1 MDQLDDSQTHDTPVW
16 PIFGDLMAGVVGV
29 FVLLL
34 VWTLGHQVELSQ
46 SLEQE
51 VQQRE
56 VEQQQRYRAEEA
68 LEIALA
74 DPLASGR
81 ITLTN
86 GKIGI
91 SGSVLFATNSAALQS
106 EGQELLQKLVEPLK
120 QYLNRRD
127 EMLMVSGFTDDRAI
141 HSDNLHFDDNWQLS
155 AERALTVT
163 RALINVGLPA
173 DLVFAAAFGKEQPMV
188 TNDTKQNR
196 AQNRR
201 VEIAPVPKTS
211 NESES

>member
-51 VQQRE
+51 VQQRQ

-91 SGSVLFATNSAALQS
+91 SGSVLFASNSAALQS
-106 EGQELLQKLVEPLK
+106 EGQQLLQKLVEPLK
-120 QYLNRRD
+120 QYLSRRD

-163 RALINVGLPA
+163 RALINEGMPA
-173 DLVFAAAFGKEQPMV
+173 DQVFAAAFGKEQPMV
-188 TNDTKQNR
+188 ANTTNQNR

-201 VEIAPVPKTS
+201 VEIAPVPKT
-211 NESES
+211 NSESQ